1 MTTSS
6 EGKRGRGDKPGEKR
20 TTRGKRDER
29 KFEPVFDVVDL
40 DAQSDVEVSF
50 GEEFDKRLIG
60 QPEARQIA
68 LDVRARLRNPMR
80 NKKHPLGIY
89 YLVGKSRRGKSLLA
103 QTLAYMFHGDEDALT
118 RITSEDYYDDSQM
131 MDLIGAPPKYVGYRK
146 PVELKALMEDP
157 GRLAQVDGYSK
168 VTDWNRIRVRMH
180 SGEVIDVVVLEE
192 FSKSGPDFFKFWMEV
207 FDKGRKVLG
216 NGETADF
223 SNTVFILTDNLAMEK
238 VEKEEKGGGIGFIKR
253 EPKKLAHEEV
263 LDIVKEAMEKRF
275 PPEFRNRIDQ
285 VTVYRELNRDQT
297 MQVVD
302 IQVAQFSD
310 RIIDQMPRGDDF
322 TLDVQQSAREFLL
335 KAADEDVANLK
346 RTIMRYIEV
355 PLGRMLDRDNPEKV
369 LGGDLV
375 RVTWDGKSDRLTF
388 AIARGAGVT
397 DEDIE
402 GLKTF
407 LGDTAESMKGVAFQR
422 RISKLRAAVTR
433 ENTKSWS
440 VTITQDSRDDL
451 AAEVGAIQHELKEI
465 YGLKVVTVTVS
476 FEAPYEATFTVRGT
490 KDQMDMVARQFQDV
504 VVKEMSTALVV
515 VNPKKES

>member
-1 MTTSS
+1 MSTKTASTK
-6 EGKRGRGDKPGEKR
+6 GKGGRRPD
-20 TTRGKRDER
+20 
-29 KFEPVFDVVDL
+29 EPVFEVVDL
-40 DAQSDVEVSF
+40 DATSHAEEMF
-50 GEEFDKRLIG
+50 GDTFDTRLIG

-68 LDVRARLRNPMR
+68 LDVRARYKNPMR
-80 NKKHPLGIY
+80 NKKHPLGVY

-146 PVELKALMEDP
+146 PVDLKALLEDR

-168 VTDWNRIRVRMH
+168 VTDWNRIRVRMN

-216 NGETADF
+216 NGEMADF
-223 SNTVFILTDNLAMEK
+223 SNTVFILTDNLAMDK
-238 VEKEEKGGGIGFIKR
+238 VEKEEKGGGIGFITR

-263 LDIVKEAMEKRF
+263 LDIVKEAMTKRF

-285 VTVYRELNRDQT
+285 VTVYRELDRDQT
-297 MQVVD
+297 LQVVN
-302 IQVAQFSD
+302 IQVNQFSD

-322 TLDVQQSAREFLL
+322 TLEVTQAAREFLL

-346 RTIMRYIEV
+346 RTIMKHIEV
-355 PLGRMLDRDNPEKV
+355 PLGRMLDKDNEEHV

-375 RVTWDGKSDRLTF
+375 RVDWDGKSERLTF
-388 AIARGAGVT
+388 AIARGAGTV
-397 DEDIE
+397 DENIE
-402 GLKTF
+402 GLHRF

-422 RISKLRAAVTR
+422 RVSKLRAQATR
-433 ENTKSWS
+433 ENTKEWT
-440 VTITQDSRDDL
+440 VTVKGADRDELFAETYSIQD
-451 AAEVGAIQHELKEI
+451 ELKGI
-465 YGLKVVTVTVS
+465 YGLKIVNMS
-476 FEAPYEATFTVRGT
+476 INFEAPFEAVIIVKGT
-490 KDQMDMVARQFQDV
+490 KDQLDMVAGIYPDIT
-504 VVKEMSTALVV
+504 VKEMTRALVV
-515 VNPKKES
+515 VNPKKS

>member
-1 MTTSS
+1 MSKSTAKT
-6 EGKRGRGDKPGEKR
+6 GGRGDKPGEKR
-20 TTRGKRDER
+20 STR
-29 KFEPVFDVVDL
+29 KFEPVFEVVDL
-40 DAQSDVEVSF
+40 DDMSDAEITF

-146 PVELKALMEDP
+146 PVEMKALLEDP

-180 SGEVIDVVVLEE
+180 SGEVIDIVVLEE

-207 FDKGRKVLG
+207 FDKGKKALG
-216 NGETADF
+216 NGEMANF
-223 SNTVFILTDNLAMEK
+223 QNTVFILTDNLAMDK
-238 VEKEEKGGGIGFIKR
+238 VEKEEKGGGIGFIQR
-253 EPKKLAHEEV
+253 PSKKLAHEEV
-263 LDIVKEAMEKRF
+263 VDIVKEAMTKRF

-285 VTVYRELNRDQT
+285 VTVYRELDRDQT

-302 IQVAQFSD
+302 IQVAQFQD

-322 TLDVQQSAREFLL
+322 TLQVDQSAREFLL
-335 KAADEDVANLK
+335 KEAEEDVANLK
-346 RTIMRYIEV
+346 RTIMKHMEV
-355 PLGRMLDRDNPEKV
+355 PMGRMLDRDNPNKI

-375 RVTWDGKSDRLTF
+375 RVTWDGKSNRLSF
-388 AIARGAGVT
+388 GIARGEGDT
-397 DEDIE
+397 DENIE

-407 LGDTAESMKGVAFQR
+407 LGDTPASMKGVALQR
-422 RISKLRAAVTR
+422 RISKLRGAVTR
-433 ENTKSWS
+433 ENIKEWTVVMKAD
-440 VTITQDSRDDL
+440 TQDDL
-451 AAEVGAIQHELKEI
+451 ASEVGAIQHELTNI
-465 YGLKVVTVTVS
+465 YGLKISNLLVA
-476 FEAPYEATFTVRGT
+476 FEAPYQATFYVRGS
-490 KDQMDMVARQFQDV
+490 KEQMDMVADQYPELT
-504 VVKEMSTALVV
+504 VKEMTRALVPV
-515 VNPKKES
+515 DPKKS